1 MIRVRTLIAATCLF
15 ALLAA
20 CGPGAT
26 SDSAESEGGW
36 SYVDGSGE
44 ETTLDATPKRIVA
57 HGNAAAALIPLG
69 IRPVG
74 IYADGPV
81 DTDLGLKN
89 LNLDGIDIVGEEWGV
104 INVEAVAALR
114 PDLIVAEWWPLEK
127 AYSGLEE
134 GTSAAS
140 KRIKEVAP
148 IVGVAQGP
156 SIQKM
161 IEDYEQLA
169 AALGADLEDPQVEAN
184 RTRFEEA
191 LAGFRAAIKA
201 KPGLSVLAVS
211 PSEEGL
217 YVAVP
222 EHAAELSDFVEWG
235 MDIVVPSKPDEGFEY
250 WETLSWENAG
260 KYQADLVIVD
270 ERSYPSNL
278 EEARK
283 RPAWSFLQAAATDS
297 VAIWP
302 AFWVR
307 NHADY
312 AMALERLTEAIE
324 AADEGLV

>member
-20 CGPGAT
+20 CGPGPT
-26 SDSAESEGGW
+26 SDSAESKGGW
-36 SYVDGSGE
+36 SYVDGSGQR
-44 ETTLDATPKRIVA
+44 TTLDATPKRIVA

-81 DTDLGLKN
+81 DQDLGLKN
-89 LNLDGIDIVGEEWGV
+89 LNLDGIEIVGEEWGV

-140 KRIKEVAP
+140 KQIKEVAP

-156 SIQKM
+156 SIQQM
-161 IEDYEQLA
+161 IEDYEELA
-169 AALGADLEDPQVEAN
+169 AGLGADLEDPQVEAN

-191 LAGFRAAIKA
+191 LAGFRAAIEA

-235 MDIVVPSKPDEGFEY
+235 MDIVVPSKPDDGFEY

-307 NHADY
+307 NHSDY
-312 AMALERLTEAIE
+312 AMSLERLTEAIE